1 MHLDNVQLADV
12 LENLHDGLYFT
23 DTHRV
28 ITFWNHAA
36 ERITGYTAAEVLGRS
51 CAANILVHVDTDGRS
66 LCRGLCPLAMTMA
79 DSVGREAEVFLRH
92 KDGHRVP
99 VLVRTGPL
107 KDRQGQVVG
116 GIELFTDLSNILANN
131 SRVRELEQ
139 LALLDNLT
147 QLANR
152 TYLLREI
159 EARFEEMRRYG
170 IPFGLLFMD
179 IDFFKRFNDTYGHD
193 VGDAVLKL
201 VANTFVANSR
211 AFDVYGRWGGEEFV
225 GVIRSIDAEDLVVL
239 GNRMR
244 VLVNQSFLMHDE
256 ARLGVSISLGATVAH
271 PDDTAESLIKRADQ
285 LLYQSKK
292 EGRNRLTLG

>member
-23 DTHRV
+23 DTHRI

-193 VGDAVLKL
+193 VGDDVLKL

-225 GVIRSIDAEDLVVL
+225 GVIRSIDAEDLAAL

-256 ARLGVSISLGATVAH
+256 ARLGVSISLGATVAK

-285 LLYQSKK
+285 LLYRSKK

>member
-23 DTHRV
+23 DTHRI

-256 ARLGVSISLGATVAH
+256 ARLGVSISLGATVAK

-285 LLYQSKK
+285 LLYRSKK

>member
-23 DTHRV
+23 DTHRI

-66 LCRGLCPLAMTMA
+66 LCRGLCPLALTMA

-193 VGDAVLKL
+193 VGDEVLKL

-211 AFDVYGRWGGEEFV
+211 AFDVSGRWGGEEFV
-225 GVIRSIDAEDLVVL
+225 GVIRSIDAEDLAAL

-271 PDDTAESLIKRADQ
+271 PDDTAESLIKRADH
-285 LLYQSKK
+285 LLYQSKN

>member
-12 LENLHDGLYFT
+12 LENLHDGLYCT

-107 KDRQGQVVG
+107 KDRAGQVVG
-116 GIELFTDLSNILANN
+116 GVELFTDLSNILANN

-139 LALLDNLT
+139 LALLDTLT

-152 TYLLREI
+152 AYLQREI

-193 VGDAVLKL
+193 VGDEVLKL

-225 GVIRSIDAEDLVVL
+225 GVIRSIDAEDLAAL

-256 ARLGVSISLGATVAH
+256 ARLGVSVSLGATVAH